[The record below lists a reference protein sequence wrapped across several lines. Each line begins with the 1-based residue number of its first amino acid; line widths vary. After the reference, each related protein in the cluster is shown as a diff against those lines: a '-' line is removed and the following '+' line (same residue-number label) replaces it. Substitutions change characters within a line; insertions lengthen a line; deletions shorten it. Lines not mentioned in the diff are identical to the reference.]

1 MDASRRSPKI
11 MNDITDDGSNST
23 DELRPQELRRLL
35 ARWLTLD
42 GERYHLKNRCD
53 AKVAAGK
60 KTPPGAAL
68 NLAELE
74 RKIQELERELRFLGG
89 GPAQPT

>member
-1 MDASRRSPKI
+1 MDAVSIPPTI
-11 MNDITDDGSNST
+11 MDNIADDGTNAA
-23 DELRPQELRRLL
+23 QELRRLL

-74 RKIQELERELRFLGG
+74 RKIQELERELRFLGRA
-89 GPAQPT
+89 GPAQST